1 MLACNTIA
9 DLIDQYTAEQK
20 DELVLTFLDDSGE
33 EKASFTFESLKNSCV
48 TAARNLRLESRK
60 QLPVL
65 IMVEDQA
72 DFVLSFFGCVL
83 AGFIPATLPPL
94 RSRHDQQGLVR
105 VLNIL
110 KQGVL
115 KAIIVSEKEA
125 VLMKSFLLDNELEEL
140 KVWTIESLKNPLS
153 AAVDLP
159 EIKSDDLAYIQ
170 FSSGS
175 TATPSGV
182 LLKHRHVIAQ
192 MAMMH
197 EVFNRKIK
205 PRVAGWIPFHH
216 DMGLVGHLFTV
227 LYERGFGVFFPAP
240 AFLAR
245 PELWLD
251 VVHKYRATAAAAPT
265 FAFELCTRRVT
276 INPEWDFSCWE
287 QAYVGSETVSYNIL
301 NDFAEKFG
309 PVGFSKSTFRPV
321 FGLAEA
327 TLLAAGGSLHLEQ
340 LEADILVRKIGENSM
355 RQLIPYTLE
364 KGCEIRIKDPFST
377 AVLEEGQE
385 GEIWIYGAPVPAAYL
400 AAPTDQRLE
409 DGGVRTG
416 DIGMIIGKNLY
427 ITGRKKEVVVIRGVN
442 YSAEDLEAS
451 IRREDS
457 LIRAHDR
464 TACVSN
470 ISNESEQLW
479 VFQEVQRHV
488 SEQEM
493 KELFLQIQRS
503 LSEDFGI
510 ISGKVVFLAQGLMPK
525 TANHKISRLQCEQ
538 LFSAGKLKPLAV
550 FPKTE
555 ADKDK
560 PMKTSKDRVVVVGMA
575 CRFPGGLDSP
585 EQFWELLASGG
596 DAITEVPAER
606 WDNELFYDQNA
617 SVPGKISTK
626 WAGFLAHIADFD
638 PAMFGISSFEAS
650 EIDPQQRLL
659 METSW
664 RLLEQVG
671 LKKETIAGSATGVFV
686 GISTNDYLYM
696 KIKLMPGMESF
707 NAYSGLGNANSI
719 AANRLSYFYDLKG
732 PSMAVDTA
740 CSSSLTAFHLGVKAI
755 LNGDCTQS
763 MVAGVNAILSPGPS
777 ITLSQF
783 GMLSA
788 DGRCK
793 AFDADANGYVRSEG
807 CGMVMLK
814 LESAAIADGDKI
826 LAIVDSTTL
835 GQDGAS
841 TGMTFPNGA
850 AQHKLLQNSLEAAG
864 LKGADISY
872 IEAHGTGTRAGDP
885 VEVEQ
890 LRAIFGT
897 AGGGNTCHVGSVKAN
912 VGHLEAA
919 AGIASVIKTI
929 LMLNKKQIPP
939 QIHLKQL
946 NPRINLSHSRLNINT
961 SLSNWEAPGQA
972 RRAAINSFGFGGA
985 LANVILQ
992 EPEQAE
998 EGRIRK
1004 GLGKTGF
1011 FQLPFVVSGHS
1022 PEALRAQIGHLSD
1035 WLATDPEISWSDLC
1049 FTYAAGRS
1057 SLSYKTYFLAYSL
1070 KNLRDKLVS
1079 WLDLSPVIA
1088 ADEPAGIC
1096 FLFTGQGEH
1105 FLRMGNELYSQCPAF
1120 KEAFDRCAAAIDVP
1134 GEPALTELA
1143 FERTETSHWRDE
1155 IMQPIHFALQY
1166 SLGVLWMECGISPQ
1180 VMLGHSLGE
1189 YAAACL
1195 AGCFEPEQGM
1205 KMLRL
1210 RGELVKSVPEKGFMA
1225 TLFMNHE
1232 EVQSLINPALASI
1245 AAINSP
1251 VKTVISGHPEEVNRM
1266 LEICKSRGIETYFL
1280 KAEQAFHSAILDPML
1295 EQFRTELSAFSFHPP
1310 RKRWISSLNGKL
1322 MTEAPDP
1329 DYWVNHLRY
1338 TVQFA
1343 KAVDQLAAEN
1353 ELHFIEVGPGAST
1366 LAALREC
1373 IGSTQS
1379 MLLRSLTFKKGDR
1392 SESFYFLDSIGKL
1405 YAAGFPI
1412 NWEQILPGAFK
1423 PELVPG
1429 QLFMRQTYWL
1439 AGMDVS
1445 KFASH
1450 ASGFADKKT
1459 FSVPTSPLHY
1469 KLLWNEAGGLSELPI
1484 LDAGHQPGNWIVV
1497 GEKTAM
1503 LESILSTLQEAKY
1516 PVFWI
1521 AAGAAEGRKI
1531 KPTLTISDHAGKEEW
1546 HAALAKIKDRESRV
1560 DAAEWKIL
1568 FLDPVDKELQ
1578 FSGNNKG
1585 LEQLIPLTQAIHST
1599 AMLTSLWVITQD
1611 AHLVAADASC
1621 PLNMASAF
1629 TWGFGKTLFLEHPE
1643 LRGGLIDLS
1652 ESDEPHLRA
1661 ANLIRKILAPG
1672 FERAVAI
1679 RLGIQYI
1686 QQLVSAPIAAAKP
1699 KSFRGDGVFIITGGL
1714 GGLGLE
1720 CAEWAYSKGARKLLL
1735 LSRRTF
1741 PDRLKWAEIKSDE
1754 ASFAIVQQLLN
1765 LEGKGVEVEVLSL
1778 DVSSPE
1784 SLSGLFERLDKDQVP
1799 VRGVLHAAGL
1809 NWFSKILDLDQQ
1821 RFFDTLKIK
1830 GAASW
1835 ELHRHTANRDLDCF
1849 LLFSSVSAVW
1859 GSVDLSHYT
1868 AANQFMDTLSIYR
1881 GQLGLP
1887 SLSVDW
1893 GPWAEVGMSSHSAE
1907 KTLLEKLGFALMAPH
1922 TALKAMDEALSTS
1935 DNLRLIADV
1944 KWINFR
1950 PFIDFC
1956 LQPSLFEKV
1965 SLLPEV
1971 NLKTEDRKT
1980 HARLR
1985 AASPEEARIL
1995 IEQIVRAELRT
2006 VTLIESTDSI
2016 DADQRFNFM
2025 GLDSL
2030 MAISYVA
2037 KLENYFQLKLPSTLT
2052 YNYPTIRL
2060 LREHLFQLLYKPL
2073 DDLADKV
2080 VQKAPLTVVEAPIE
2094 ADQWFVPLNQNS
2106 NHGQRLYCFPFAGS
2120 GASAFSAWSSLLKGE
2135 LELIGIQSPGREER
2149 SEELPFTD
2157 MTIFIKKLLSV
2168 FPEEEEPYYL
2178 FGHSLGALMAY
2189 EFAIALQDA
2198 GRKLPSGI
2206 IISGCN
2212 APLNPSDG
2220 KIHLLD
2226 TEEFIDA
2233 VISRFETHQ
2242 SGEDRLSALR
2252 ENHATLRADIEL
2264 LETYVPANREL
2275 FIPLLV
2281 ICGTED
2287 PLVEPER
2294 MKEWISLTR
2303 SDFAISFVEGNHQLV
2318 NQNASEL
2325 VQLIQNSMHLNH
2337 HPKLQTL

>member
-33 EKASFTFESLKNSCV
+33 EKASFSFESLKNSCV

-94 RSRHDQQGLVR
+94 RSRHDQQGLGR

-110 KQGVL
+110 KQGFL
-115 KAIIVSEKEA
+115 KAIIVSEKDA
-125 VLMKSFLLDNELEEL
+125 VLMKSFLLDNELEAL

-159 EIKSDDLAYIQ
+159 EIKPDDLAYIQ

-192 MAMMH
+192 MAMMQ
-197 EVFNRKIK
+197 EVFNRKTK

-227 LYERGFGVFFPAP
+227 LYEAGFGVFFPAP

-245 PELWLD
+245 PQLWLD
-251 VVHKYRATAAAAPT
+251 VLHKYRATAAAAPT
-265 FAFELCTRRVT
+265 FAFELCSRRIT
-276 INPEWDFSCWE
+276 INPEWDLSCWE
-287 QAYVGSETVSYNIL
+287 QAYVGSETVSYKIL
-301 NDFAEKFG
+301 NDFAEKFAA
-309 PVGFSKSTFRPV
+309 VGFSKSTFRPV

-327 TLLAAGGSLHLEQ
+327 TLLAAGGSLNLEQ
-340 LEADILVRKIGENSM
+340 LEADILVRKVGEKDI

-364 KGCEIRIKDPFST
+364 QGCEIRIKDSFSA
-377 AVLEEGQE
+377 AVLEEGME
-385 GEIWIYGAPVPAAYL
+385 GEIWIAGAPVPAAYL
-400 AAPTDQRLE
+400 AASNDQRLE

-416 DIGMIIGKNLY
+416 DLGMIIGKNLY

-470 ISNESEQLW
+470 IRDESEQLW
-479 VFQEVQRHV
+479 VFQEVQRHL

-493 KELFLQIQRS
+493 KALFLQIQRS

-510 ISGKVVFLAQGLMPK
+510 IAGKVIFLAQGLMPK

-538 LFSAGKLKPLAV
+538 LFSSGKLKALAV
-550 FPKTE
+550 FPK
-555 ADKDK
+555 ADVDK
-560 PMKTSKDRVVVVGMA
+560 NAPSETSKDRVVVVGMA
-575 CRFPGGLDSP
+575 CRFPAGADSP

-596 DAITEVPAER
+596 DAITEVPPER

-617 SVPGKISTK
+617 SVPGKVSTK
-626 WAGFLAHIADFD
+626 WAGFLDHIADFD
-638 PAMFGISSFEAS
+638 PALFGVSSFEAS

-671 LKKETIAGSATGVFV
+671 LKKEAIAGSATGVFV

-763 MVAGVNAILSPGPS
+763 IVAGVNAILSPGPS

-793 AFDADANGYVRSEG
+793 AFDAEANGYVRSEG

-826 LAIVDSTTL
+826 WAIVDSTTL
-835 GQDGAS
+835 GQDGTSA
-841 TGMTFPNGA
+841 GMTFPNGA

-864 LKGADISY
+864 LKGSDISY

-885 VEVEQ
+885 VEMEQ
-890 LRAIFGT
+890 LRAIFGES
-897 AGGGNTCHVGSVKAN
+897 AGNVCHVGSVKAN

-919 AGIASVIKTI
+919 AGIASVMKTI
-929 LMLNKKQIPP
+929 LMLDKKQIPP
-939 QIHLKQL
+939 QIHLKTL
-946 NPRINLSHSRLNINT
+946 NPQINLTHSRLNIST
-961 SLSNWEAPGQA
+961 SLSNWESPGQA

-992 EPEQAE
+992 EPEQTE
-998 EGRIRK
+998 HRTLRK

-1022 PEALRAQIGHLSD
+1022 AEALRAQISYLQD

-1049 FTYAAGRS
+1049 YTYAAGRS
-1057 SLSYKTYFLAYSL
+1057 ALSYKTYFLAYSL
-1070 KNLRDKLVS
+1070 KNLRDKLAS

-1088 ADEPAGIC
+1088 RDEPAGIC

-1134 GEPALTELA
+1134 GQPALTELA
-1143 FERTETSHWRDE
+1143 FKRTETSHWRDE

-1180 VMLGHSLGE
+1180 VLLGHSLGE

-1195 AGCFEPEQGM
+1195 AGCFEPEEGM
-1205 KMLRL
+1205 KILRL

-1251 VKTVISGHPEEVNRM
+1251 VKTVISGHPEEVNRL

-1295 EQFRTELSAFSFHPP
+1295 EQFRKELSAFSFHPP
-1310 RKRWISSLNGKL
+1310 RKRWISSLTGKL
-1322 MTEAPDP
+1322 MTEAPDA
-1329 DYWVNHLRY
+1329 DYWVNHLRF

-1343 KAVDQLAAEN
+1343 KAVDQLAVEN
-1353 ELHFIEVGPGAST
+1353 ELHFIEIGPGAST

-1373 IGSTQS
+1373 TGSTKS

-1392 SESFYFLDSIGKL
+1392 TESFYFLDSIGKL

-1412 NWEQILPGAFK
+1412 NWEQLLAGAFR

-1429 QLFMRQTYWL
+1429 QLFMHQPYWL
-1439 AGMDVS
+1439 AGMDLS

-1450 ASGFADKKT
+1450 ASGAADKKP
-1459 FSVPTSPLHY
+1459 FAVPTSGLQY
-1469 KLLWNEAGGLSELPI
+1469 KLLWNEAGALSELPT
-1484 LDAGHQPGNWIVV
+1484 LEAGHQPGNWIVV
-1497 GEKTAM
+1497 GERTEM
-1503 LESILSTLQEAKY
+1503 LESILSALQEAKY
-1516 PVFWI
+1516 PTFWM
-1521 AAGAAEGRKI
+1521 ATGSGEGRKI
-1531 KPTLTISDHAGKEEW
+1531 KPTVVLPDQAGKEEW
-1546 HAALAKIKDRESRV
+1546 HSALARIKDRESRA
-1560 DAAEWKIL
+1560 DAVEWKIV
-1568 FLDPVDKELQ
+1568 FLDPVDKEQL
-1578 FSGNNKG
+1578 FFRNNRG

-1599 AMLTSLWVITQD
+1599 AMLTSLWVVSHD
-1611 AHLVAADASC
+1611 AHLVAANQSS
-1621 PLNMASAF
+1621 PINMASAF

-1652 ESDEPHLRA
+1652 ESDEVSSRTA
-1661 ANLIRKILAPG
+1661 DLIKKILTPG
-1672 FERAVAI
+1672 FERAVVI
-1679 RLGIQYI
+1679 RSGRPYI
-1686 QQLVSAPIAAAKP
+1686 QQLLSAPIAAAKP

-1714 GGLGLE
+1714 GGLGLK
-1720 CAEWAYSKGARKLLL
+1720 CAEWVCSKGARNLVL
-1735 LSRRTF
+1735 LSRRVL
-1741 PDRLKWAEIKSDE
+1741 PDRSEWAGIKSDE
-1754 ASFAIVQQLLN
+1754 ACFAVVKQLMS
-1765 LEGKGVEVEVLSL
+1765 LEDKGVTLEVLSL

-1784 SLSGLFERLDKDQVP
+1784 ALRGLFDRLDRDKVP

-1835 ELHRHTANRDLDCF
+1835 ELHKHTASRDLDCF

-1868 AANQFMDTLSIYR
+1868 AANQFMDALSIYR

-1887 SLSVDW
+1887 SLSIDW
-1893 GPWAEVGMSSHSAE
+1893 GPWAEVGMSSQSAE
-1907 KTLLEKLGFALMAPH
+1907 KTLLEKLGFALMAPD
-1922 TALKAMDEALSTS
+1922 TALKAMDEALSAS
-1935 DNLRLIADV
+1935 ENLRLIADV
-1944 KWINFR
+1944 KWNNFR

-1956 LQPSLFEKV
+1956 LQPSLFANV
-1965 SLLPEV
+1965 SLLPEI
-1971 NLKTEDRKT
+1971 NRKTEERKI
-1980 HARLR
+1980 HARLKES
-1985 AASPEEARIL
+1985 SPEEAIVL
-1995 IEQIVRAELRT
+1995 IEQIIRAELRT

-2073 DDLADKV
+2073 DDLEVSVLQEEILIA
-2080 VQKAPLTVVEAPIE
+2080 VEAPIVE
-2094 ADQWFVPLNQNS
+2094 DQWFVPLNQNS
-2106 NHGQRLYCFPFAGS
+2106 STGQRLYCFPFAGS
-2120 GASAFSAWSSLLKGE
+2120 GASAFASWSPLLKGE

-2149 SEELPFTD
+2149 SEESPFTE
-2157 MTIFIKKLLSV
+2157 MTVFIEELLRV
-2168 FPEEEEPYYL
+2168 FPEQNEPYYL

-2212 APLNPSDG
+2212 APLRPSDG
-2220 KIHLLD
+2220 KIHLMD
-2226 TEEFIDA
+2226 TDEFIEA
-2233 VISRFETHQ
+2233 VVSRFETHQ
-2242 SGEDRLSALR
+2242 SAEDRLFALR
-2252 ENHATLRADIEL
+2252 ENHTALKADIEL
-2264 LETYVPANREL
+2264 LETYVPANRSL
-2275 FIPLLV
+2275 FIPLRV
-2281 ICGTED
+2281 ICGTAD

-2294 MKEWISLTR
+2294 MKEWISVAQ

-2318 NQNASEL
+2318 HQNASEL
-2325 VQLIQNSMHLNH
+2325 VQLIRQSMHL
-2337 HPKLQTL
+2337 HPHLKLQSL